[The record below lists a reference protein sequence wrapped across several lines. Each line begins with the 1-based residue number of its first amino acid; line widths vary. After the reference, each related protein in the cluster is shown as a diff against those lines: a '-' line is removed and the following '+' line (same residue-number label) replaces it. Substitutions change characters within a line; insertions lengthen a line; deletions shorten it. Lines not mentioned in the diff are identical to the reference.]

1 MCYGIAKRSS
11 PARPETAFVSHRM
24 ILPRGDAG
32 TKQ

>member
-1 MCYGIAKRSS
+1 MRYGTAKRPL